1 MKSEVDDY
9 MDILRVLS
17 TQLQYV
23 PPEQETF
30 HLSINGRPIGLAL
43 RAIAN
48 ALIGDEHVA
57 QLSLETT
64 GIDTDTISILASV
77 LTVNHTLKELYL
89 TGNNLGPTGIRHLV
103 ECVARVFCL
112 HGF

>member
-9 MDILRVLS
+9 MDILRMLS

-30 HLSINGRPIGLAL
+30 HLSINGRPLGLAL
-43 RAIAN
+43 KSIAY
-48 ALIGDEHVA
+48 ALMGDEHVA

-64 GIDTDTISILASV
+64 GIDSSTIADLAGA

-89 TGNNLGPTGIRHLV
+89 TGNNLSPAGVNVLV
-103 ECVARVFCL
+103 EYVIVILFCL
-112 HGF
+112 C